1 MNTKE
6 IKLQTIKKLQAE
18 IRAEEMVEENKI
30 RSILEQ
36 NGVFSLLN
44 KLKNVKIDFELIPGF
59 IKIVGITWYSYWDEE
74 WSYDDLEIKYI
85 GTKKKF
91 LKVWDIQNSLD
102 DVLYELDINDILPKD
117 IKDINVE
124 KILDKIVKN
133 NNLDQDDVVDII
145 NDYVNS

>member
-59 IKIVGITWYSYWDEE
+59 IKIVGITWYSYRDEE

-85 GTKKKF
+85 GPKTKF